1 MTVKSSTLY
10 QIEARLRA
18 ALTAPLPGADAHVL
32 VAPRPRLNWTPDL
45 IPDEAHP
52 AAVLMLLYPIYDAP
66 HILLTVR
73 DDGLQKHAGQVS
85 LPGGR
90 LEPDE
95 TIVQAALREASEEVG
110 LDPGTVSVIGELT
123 TLYIPV
129 SDFAL
134 HPVIGVS
141 ATRQDLVAA
150 DGEVGRILEVPIA
163 TLVDK
168 DRLRTGTRWHRDRF
182 YDVPYFEL
190 CEERVW
196 GATAMV
202 LAELLTVLGAPPRDV
217 WNGAGY
223 SRVGGSPVGQTP
235 HDEAS

>member
-1 MTVKSSTLY
+1 MTVESSTLY
-10 QIEARLRA
+10 QIEARLRP
-18 ALTAPLPGADAHVL
+18 ALAAPLPGADAHVL
-32 VAPRPRLNWTPDL
+32 LAPRPRLNWTPDL
-45 IPDEAHP
+45 VPDEAHP
-52 AAVLMLLYPIYDAP
+52 AAVLILLYPLYDTP
-66 HILLTVR
+66 HLLLTVR
-73 DDGLQKHAGQVS
+73 DGGLQKHAGQVS

-95 TIVQAALREASEEVG
+95 TIVDAALREASEEVG
-110 LDPGTVSVIGELT
+110 LDRGAVSILGELS

-129 SDFAL
+129 SGFAL

-150 DGEVGRILEVPIA
+150 DGEVGRILEVPVS
-163 TLVDK
+163 TLVDR
-168 DRLRTGTRWHRDRF
+168 DRLRPGTRWYRDRF

-202 LAELLTVLGAPPRDV
+202 LAELLVVLGAPPRDV
-217 WNGAGY
+217 WN
-223 SRVGGSPVGQTP
+223 
-235 HDEAS
+235 ASW